1 MGKPVHHDSARS
13 WLVWGAS
20 VGAYLIAVT
29 QRTSFGVAG
38 LEATE
43 RFDATASILA
53 TFSVVQLVVYAGLQI
68 PVGVLVDRWG
78 PRAMITGGA
87 ALMVIGQ
94 LLLAMA
100 DSVGAGLVGRFF
112 VGAGDAM
119 TFVSVIRLLPIWF
132 SGYRIP
138 MLTQVTGM
146 VGQLGQLLSLIPF
159 VALLHLWSWTPAF
172 LSLAALSVLALLL
185 AVILISDG
193 PRTSGPR
200 PVQPKVRALLSHAWK
215 EPGTRLGF
223 WTHFTTQF
231 SANVFLLTWGY
242 PFLVSGQGLSP
253 TLASGLLSIFV
264 LVAMVCGPLLGAA
277 VARYP
282 THRSNIAFGV
292 ILGIALSWLTVV
304 LWPGEAPLWMLI
316 VLIVCVAV
324 GGPASMIG
332 FDFARTFNP
341 PHVIGTATGI
351 VNVGGFLAALV
362 SVYVIGWLLDFQQK
376 AAGPGAE
383 LYNLEAF
390 RWAMSFQF
398 LVIVIGVIGMFV
410 TRGKARRGLALRGE
424 TAPGGVAKSIQ
435 GNSASALSHTGLS
448 PVPAPAKVHSR
459 PRKPAGGL
467 PARATCGA

>member
-1 MGKPVHHDSARS
+1 MDSARS

-43 RFDATASILA
+43 RFSATASILA

-68 PVGVLVDRWG
+68 PVGILVDRWG
-78 PRAMITGGA
+78 PRRMIAGGA
-87 ALMVIGQ
+87 VLMIIGQ

-100 DSVGAGLVGRFF
+100 GSVSAGLVGRFF

-119 TFVSVIRLLPIWF
+119 TFVSVIRLLPNWF

-172 LSLAALSVLALLL
+172 LSLAALSVLALVMTLVL
-185 AVILISDG
+185 VSDG
-193 PRTSGPR
+193 PKNDK
-200 PVQPKVRALLSHAWK
+200 PKAAPHKVKVLLSQAWK

-231 SANVFLLTWGY
+231 TVNVFLLTWGY
-242 PFLVSGQGLSP
+242 PFLVSGQGVSP
-253 TLASGLLSIFV
+253 TMASGLLSIFV
-264 LVAMVCGPLLGAA
+264 VVAIVCGPILGAS

-282 THRSNIAFGV
+282 NQRSNIAFGIIGAIAATWLIV
-292 ILGIALSWLTVV
+292 I
-304 LWPGEAPLWMLI
+304 LWPGQTPVWMLTI
-316 VLIVCVAV
+316 LIVCMAV

-332 FDFARTFNP
+332 FDFVRTFNP

-362 SVYVIGWLLDFQQK
+362 SVYVIGWLMDMQQQM
-376 AAGPGAE
+376 AGQGTE
-383 LYNLEAF
+383 LYTLDAF
-390 RWAMSFQF
+390 RIALSFQF
-398 LVIVIGVIGMFV
+398 LVMLIGVTGMII
-410 TRGKARRGLALRGE
+410 TRSKARKKKAALAQESRDTQGGE
-424 TAPGGVAKSIQ
+424 
-435 GNSASALSHTGLS
+435 SAQPDHMDAIEDDN
-448 PVPAPAKVHSR
+448 A
-459 PRKPAGGL
+459 
-467 PARATCGA
+467 

>member
-1 MGKPVHHDSARS
+1 MGKALHHDSARA

-43 RFDATASILA
+43 RFGASASILA
-53 TFSVVQLVVYAGLQI
+53 TFSVVQLFVYAGLQI

-78 PRAMITGGA
+78 PRKMIAGGA
-87 ALMVIGQ
+87 VLMIVGQ

-132 SGYRIP
+132 SGYKIP

-159 VALLHLWSWTPAF
+159 VALLHLWGWTPAF
-172 LSLAALSVLALLL
+172 LALAALSVLALML
-185 AVILISDG
+185 ALVLVSDG
-193 PRTSGPR
+193 PKNGA
-200 PVQPKVRALLSHAWK
+200 PKAVPHKVKALLSHAWK

-223 WTHFTTQF
+223 WTHFSTQF
-231 SANVFLLTWGY
+231 TTNVFLLTWGY
-242 PFLVSGQGLSP
+242 PFLVSGQGVSP

-264 LVAMVCGPLLGAA
+264 VVAIVFGPILGSA

-282 THRSNIAFGV
+282 TRRSTIAFGV
-292 ILGIALSWLTVV
+292 IAAIAASWLAVI
-304 LWPGEAPLWMLI
+304 LWPGPAPLWLL
-316 VLIVCVAV
+316 VLMIICVAI

-332 FDFARTFNP
+332 FDFVRTFNP
-341 PHVIGTATGI
+341 QHVIGTATGI

-362 SVYVIGWLLDFQQK
+362 SVYVIGWLLDLQQK
-376 AAGPGAE
+376 AAGPDAE
-383 LYNLEAF
+383 LYSLDAF
-390 RWAMSFQF
+390 RVALSFQF
-398 LVIVIGVIGMFV
+398 LVIMIGVTGMV
-410 TRGKARRGLALRGE
+410 ITRNKARRSMALRAE
-424 TAPGGVAKSIQ
+424 EAAAEQQPKKQAPEQ
-435 GNSASALSHTGLS
+435 
-448 PVPAPAKVHSR
+448 
-459 PRKPAGGL
+459 
-467 PARATCGA
+467 